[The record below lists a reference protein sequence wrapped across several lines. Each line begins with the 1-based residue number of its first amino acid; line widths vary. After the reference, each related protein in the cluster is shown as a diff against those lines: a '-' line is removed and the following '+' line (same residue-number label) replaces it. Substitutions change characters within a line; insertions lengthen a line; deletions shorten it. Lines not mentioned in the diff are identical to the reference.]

1 MSSSVELDHSA
12 NLVYHYT
19 SLDPPCLS
27 FDVVIDDVEDKN
39 RGDYYPLT
47 IYDVAGSQASKASS
61 NSIILFK
68 ITNLHS
74 GHSPEGYALDSSP
87 ISKSILVFGDT
98 RSKIHISRPDET
110 GFTWNVDQRSLI
122 EYMDSVEDIQRSLNE
137 VNVMAS
143 FSTHKFIRI
152 WDVRSRKDK
161 SYMLT
166 VDKPHQSDVNVINW
180 NRSELFIVSGGDDR
194 AIKVLFGS
202 AGEDDQVVIWDLSVE
217 KNASLK
223 DAKVADLPPHFLFI
237 HQRLEDLTEMHWHK
251 QIPGLMMATSHTGL
265 DVFRTI
271 SV

>member
-1 MSSSVELDHSA
+1 TFLFLGPSSVEELDHSA

-68 ITNLHS
+68 ITNLHYDNEEETLPEKMPQLRIFKHHGGINRIRYETLGS
-74 GHSPEGYALDSSP
+74 NPVAADPLYKLAGHSPEGYALDSSP

-194 AIKVLFGS
+194 AIKTYR
-202 AGEDDQVVIWDLSVE
+202 Q
-217 KNASLK
+217 KNARRY
-223 DAKVADLPPHFLFI
+223 F
-237 HQRLEDLTEMHWHK
+237 Q
-251 QIPGLMMATSHTGL
+251 TSNTAC
-265 DVFRTI
+265 DFR
-271 SV
+271 